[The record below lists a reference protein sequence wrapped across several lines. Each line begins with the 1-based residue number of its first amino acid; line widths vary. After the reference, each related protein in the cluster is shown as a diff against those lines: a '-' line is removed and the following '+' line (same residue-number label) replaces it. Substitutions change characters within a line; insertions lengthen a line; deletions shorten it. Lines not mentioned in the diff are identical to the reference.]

1 MQTFPGAPN
10 KDRSSK
16 TVRTKGDDALRKRA
30 AGVTPDVAATR
41 RLKAASVANLPA
53 RAVTDRTVPKPPRRS
68 PSTNYIVIGAAATGA
83 GRTETF
89 IVEVQRE
96 HAGSL
101 RELLGTLATAS
112 SSESIPRLT
121 RLVGKIPALA
131 RKIQQGRARKTN
143 TASVAQVKSAVK
155 DSGAPENSWTT
166 LKDEFL
172 REFKS
177 VTPREFAEVTGSKA
191 RNTAS
196 RAHDWTKAGRIFGLH
211 DGHGLRYP
219 LFQIKEGRP
228 VREVAEVLRA
238 LRSREFSDWEI
249 AVWFSTPNAELGDWE
264 TPASALSHDPRGV
277 ARAAENKAEEPV
289 Y

>member
-1 MQTFPGAPN
+1 MQTSPGAPN

-16 TVRTKGDDALRKRA
+16 PARGKGDDAVRKRA
-30 AGVTPDVAATR
+30 AGMTPDVAATR
-41 RLKAASVANLPA
+41 RLKAAPVADLPA
-53 RAVTDRTVPKPPRRS
+53 RAVTDRAVQKPRRRS
-68 PSTNYIVIGAAATGA
+68 PSANHILIGAAAPGTGQ
-83 GRTETF
+83 TETF
-89 IVEVQRE
+89 IVEVRRE
-96 HAGSL
+96 HAESL
-101 RELLGTLATAS
+101 RKLLGKLATAS
-112 SSESIPRLT
+112 SPEGIPRLA
-121 RLVGKIPALA
+121 RLVGKVPALA
-131 RKIQQGRARKTN
+131 RKSQPKSARKTN

-228 VREVAEVLRA
+228 IGEVAEVLTA

-264 TPASALSHDPRGV
+264 TPASALAHDPRGV